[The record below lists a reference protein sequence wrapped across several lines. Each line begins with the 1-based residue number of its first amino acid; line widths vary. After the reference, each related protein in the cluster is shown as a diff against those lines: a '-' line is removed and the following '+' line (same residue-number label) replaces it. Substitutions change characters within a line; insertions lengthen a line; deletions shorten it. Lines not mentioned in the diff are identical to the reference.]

1 MNNLGIIAALA
12 LGAQVILGGAA
23 GATEIQVKMLN
34 KGAKGVMVF
43 EPDLIIASP
52 GDTIS
57 FLSVDKGHNVETIK
71 GMIPEGAGSFK
82 SKMSADFTV
91 TLTAE
96 GIYGVK
102 CMPHYAMGMVA
113 LIRVGKGDNLEA
125 AQAVK
130 QSGKAK
136 EVFTG
141 LFKQVQAAA
150 N

>member
-34 KGAKGVMVF
+34 KGAKGAMVF

-71 GMIPEGAGSFK
+71 GMIPEGAESFK